1 VVENDYRDTRFLI
14 IDDFESFQKI
24 LKRIL
29 HSLNAKHID
38 TALNA
43 AKAISACEEQK
54 YDVIFCDFDLGRGAN
69 GLQLFEELRHSE
81 LIGQG
86 TVFIMITAESSKDAV
101 VGALEYKPDAYMN
114 KPISAGELKSR
125 LLKCLRQKEAL
136 KPIYSRLDDG
146 DYQKALKLC
155 DEHIENKSRHK
166 NWCLKTK
173 GSIFQKLARWNQAQT
188 LYEGVLADRPLF
200 WAQIGYAQ
208 VLAAQGLDEE
218 ALMAY
223 KQCYQDNPQ
232 SLEAYEGA
240 ARMLIKLG
248 DSIAAQKLLEQTSSI
263 SSRSYER
270 QKFLAEICNMN
281 GDYEG
286 AVQAYKQVVKVAQNS
301 FHESEENE
309 IDLADNLTE
318 AAIHSED
325 AEKTQDYAK
334 QALDTLSNTQ
344 KNTNDNDIKLQS
356 KLIESRA
363 YSSID
368 DQENANQSLMEA
380 EQKIEALG
388 TQPNLRTNLEL
399 AKSLLQNGQ
408 KEKAFTLLRE
418 LAHHYR
424 DDPEISAKLD
434 RLVDEPV
441 SKAGK
446 AEVVKINKE
455 GIKLFDKGD
464 YIGAAQT
471 FIKATQQF
479 PKHIGIRL
487 NIIQAM
493 LYDMKGT
500 KPTLNKLER
509 CDQHLLV
516 VKNLKESH
524 PQFKRYMSFKKATEA
539 LHQHLQPKDSSNGK

>member
-1 VVENDYRDTRFLI
+1 MVENDYRDTRFLI

-29 HSLNAKHID
+29 HGLNAQNID

-43 AKAISACEEQK
+43 AKALKACEETK
-54 YDVIFCDFDLGRGAN
+54 YDVIFCDFDLGKGAN
-69 GLQLFEELRHSE
+69 GLQLFEELRHNQ
-81 LIGQG
+81 LIAQS

-114 KPISAGELKSR
+114 KPIAAGELKSR
-125 LLKCLRQKEAL
+125 LLKCLKQKEAL
-136 KPIYSRLDDG
+136 KPIYSALDEG
-146 DYQKALKLC
+146 DYQKAVKLC
-155 DEHIENKSRHK
+155 DEHIEKKSRHK

-173 GSIFQKLARWNQAQT
+173 CNIYQKLARWNQAQDI
-188 LYEGVLADRPLF
+188 YEEVLAERPLF

-208 VLAAQGLDEE
+208 VLSAQNLDEQ

-223 KQCYQDNPQ
+223 KQCYQDNPH

-248 DSIAAQKLLEQTSSI
+248 DSIAAQKLLEQTSNL

-270 QKFLAEICNMN
+270 QKFLAEVCNMN
-281 GDYEG
+281 GDYEA
-286 AVQAYKQVVKVAQNS
+286 AVEAYRQVVKVAHNS

-318 AAIHSED
+318 AALHSED
-325 AEKTQDYAK
+325 EEKTKEYAK
-334 QALDTLSNTQ
+334 QALSTLDKTQ
-344 KNTNDNDIKLQS
+344 KDSSDSDIKLQS

-363 YSSID
+363 YASIHD
-368 DQENANQSLMEA
+368 EDNANRSLHEA
-380 EQKIEALG
+380 EKKIEELG
-388 TQPNLRTNLEL
+388 TKSSLRTNLEL

-408 KEKAFTLLRE
+408 KDKAFALLGE

-424 DDPEISAKLD
+424 DNPEISAKLD
-434 RLVDEPV
+434 RLVDEPI
-441 SKAGK
+441 SQSGK
-446 AEVVKINKE
+446 AEVVKVNKE
-455 GIKLFDKGD
+455 GIKLFDKGSF
-464 YIGAAQT
+464 IEAAQY

-487 NIIQAM
+487 NIIQAY
-493 LYDMKGT
+493 LYDMKKN
-500 KPTLNKLER
+500 KPSLDKLER
-509 CDQHLLV
+509 CDQHLHFV
-516 VKNLKESH
+516 RNLTEDH
-524 PQFKRYMSFKKATEA
+524 PQYKRYISFKKATET
-539 LHQHLQPKDSSNGK
+539 LHAHLGSKEANNGK